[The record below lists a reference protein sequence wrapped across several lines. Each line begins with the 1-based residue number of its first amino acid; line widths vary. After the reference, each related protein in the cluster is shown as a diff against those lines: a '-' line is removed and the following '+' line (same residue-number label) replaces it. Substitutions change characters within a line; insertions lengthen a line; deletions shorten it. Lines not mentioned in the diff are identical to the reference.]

1 MALPTLAAFVG
12 GPAERLDCFSID
24 TMAQVTTPTAF

>member
-1 MALPTLAAFVG
+1 MALPTLAAFVVAA
-12 GPAERLDCFSID
+12 PSLDCFSID